1 MKIISRKNLQLLVWE
16 RQNSNFCKNNGIWA
30 LSTRHAL
37 IILLFCVGNG
47 STLLAQRPIDTLFNP
62 IDSLFPDTLSLPLD
76 SLGANSSIFQRD
88 SSRQILGGVKLSD
101 NALDTEIEYLA
112 QDSMI
117 YDIQNQKVYL
127 YGKAVV
133 NYTTI
138 KLEADFIE
146 FDWTTNTVR
155 ATGLRDSIGRLRGK
169 PVFADGEQKFQATEM
184 RYNFV
189 SGKGV
194 VSEATTTQNNLYVR
208 GEKSKFFSAQGDTT
222 KNDLVYSY
230 NAIFTTC
237 DHEEPHFGIRSRRQ
251 KVIPNKLVV
260 VGPSNLEVMGVPTP
274 LWLPFGFFPIS
285 QGKSTGLLFPRNY
298 EYSQN
303 WGFGLQNVGWYFPL
317 GDYVNLQLTGDIY
330 LKGSYRLRA
339 ITNYTKRYK
348 YRGSARFEYHS
359 LRNENALG
367 NYERSSS
374 FILRLNHNQ
383 DAKAHPS
390 RTVGGNIN
398 IQTNNAL
405 SQNYNDPNSVLST
418 DLNSNFSYRESF
430 PNRDYNLSLAFSHS
444 QNNQSG
450 NITINFPTF
459 NFQTKTLYPF
469 KNKKGGSGDP
479 KFYEKIALTYRG
491 EAKATVTTTDST
503 LFQQET
509 LDEIQFGA
517 RHNVASNASF
527 KLFQYINVN
536 PSVNYDEVWFFKT
549 LQKEFDPTIEV
560 ITETQTDPDTGE
572 SIEVPVD
579 TIFGQVLDS
588 LVFGWSPLRKFNSSL
603 SLDTKLFGTLLF
615 KKGPVR
621 GLRHILTPRVGLSF
635 TPDYTNPR
643 WGYFEEVQQSL
654 ENPDD
659 LLQYNIFETGLYSG
673 DRPSAGGQQFLVTYG
688 LSNIFEAKLYNKR
701 DSTERNIRL
710 LRRLDINGS
719 YNVAADSLQW
729 STVSVASNANFFN
742 NIVNVVFNADFDP
755 YEQTESGRRINTLVW
770 ETQRR
775 PVRFDNA
782 RLSVTTAL
790 TVRKIQELIKGIG
803 KDGEAPPPP
812 RSGPNK
818 AIPQGDPIISLF
830 DDFSIRHNLVFS
842 AEVDTSFISANVVSF
857 SGRIPLTPKWDINVS
872 SFGYDFSKKSIT
884 YPAFS
889 ISRDLHC
896 WEMAIGWQP
905 QRGTYSFSLR
915 VDQGSML
922 DFLKIPYQKGVQD
935 IGGFSGF

>member
-1 MKIISRKNLQLLVWE
+1 M
-16 RQNSNFCKNNGIWA
+16 
-30 LSTRHAL
+30 STRQAI
-37 IILLFCVGNG
+37 IILLFWVVNG
-47 STLLAQRPIDTLFNP
+47 FTLLAQRPIDTLVNP
-62 IDSLFPDTLSLPLD
+62 IDSLVSDTLSLELD
-76 SLGANSSIFQRD
+76 SLRRASIFQRD
-88 SSRQILGGVKLSD
+88 SSRQVLGGVKLSE
-101 NALDTEIEYLA
+101 NALDTEIDYTA

-133 NYTTI
+133 TYTTI

-169 PVFADGEQKFQATEM
+169 PIFADGEQKFQATEM

-222 KNDLVYSY
+222 INDLVYSY

-237 DHEEPHFGIRSRRQ
+237 DHDHPHFGIRSRKQ
-251 KVIPNKLVV
+251 KVIPNQLVV

-285 QGKSTGLLFPRNY
+285 EGKSTGLLFPRNY

-330 LKGSYRLRA
+330 LKGTYRLRA

-359 LRNENALG
+359 LRNENAIG
-367 NYERSSS
+367 NYQRSSS
-374 FILRLNHNQ
+374 FILRLQHNQ
-383 DAKAHPS
+383 DSKAHPS
-390 RTVGGNIN
+390 RTIGGSIN

-405 SQNYNDPNSVLST
+405 SNNYNDPNSVLNT
-418 DLNSNFSYRESF
+418 DLNSNFSWRESF
-430 PNRDYNLSLAFSHS
+430 PNRDFNMSLAFRHS

-450 NITINFPTF
+450 GITIDFPTY
-459 NFQTKTLYPF
+459 NFQTQTLYPF
-469 KNKKGGSGDP
+469 KNRKGGGADP
-479 KFYEKIALTYRG
+479 KFYEKIAFTYRG

-503 LFQQET
+503 LFTQQT
-509 LDEIQFGA
+509 LEDIQFGA
-517 RHNVASNASF
+517 RHNITSNASF
-527 KLFQYINVN
+527 KLLKYFNVN

-579 TIFGQVLDS
+579 TIFGEVIDS
-588 LVFGWSPLRKFNSSL
+588 LTFGWSPLRKFNTSL
-603 SLDTKLFGTLLF
+603 NVDTKLFGTLLF
-615 KKGPVR
+615 KKGPLR
-621 GLRHILTPRVGLSF
+621 GLRHIMTPRVGLSF

-643 WGYFEEVQQSL
+643 FGYFKEVQQSL
-654 ENPDD
+654 EDPDD
-659 LLQYNIFETGLYSG
+659 LLEYNIFNTGLYRS
-673 DRPSAGGQQFLVTYG
+673 DAPSAAGQQFLLTYG

-701 DSTERNIRL
+701 DSTERNVRL

-719 YNVAADSLQW
+719 YNFAADSMQW
-729 STVSVASNANFFN
+729 SDISLASNANFFN
-742 NIVNVVFNADFDP
+742 NIVNVVFNAGFSP
-755 YEQTESGRRINTLVW
+755 YEVDEQGDKINQLVW
-770 ETQRR
+770 DSRR
-775 PVRFDNA
+775 RLARFDNA
-782 RLSVTTAL
+782 RLSITTSL
-790 TVRKIQELIKGIG
+790 TVQRIQELIQGIG
-803 KDGEAPPPP
+803 KDENAIPPPK
-812 RSGPNK
+812 SGPKK
-818 AIPQGDPIISLF
+818 AQGPTGDTFSSLF
-830 DDFSIRHNLVFS
+830 ENFNIRHNLVFT
-842 AEVDTSFISANVVSF
+842 ADVDTAFISANVISF
-857 SGRIPLTPKWDINVS
+857 SGRIPLSPKWDINVT
-872 SFGYDFSKKSIT
+872 SFGYDFSRQQIT

-905 QRGTYSFSLR
+905 ERGTYSFSLR

-922 DFLKIPYQKGVQD
+922 DFLKIPYQKGNQD
-935 IGGFSGF
+935 IPGFSGF